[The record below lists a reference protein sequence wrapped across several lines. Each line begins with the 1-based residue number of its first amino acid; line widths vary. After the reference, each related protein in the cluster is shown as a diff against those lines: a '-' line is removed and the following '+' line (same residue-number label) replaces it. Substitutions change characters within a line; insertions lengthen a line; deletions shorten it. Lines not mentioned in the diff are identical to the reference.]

1 MNAYL
6 KSDLYRYYGKSGF
19 TTLLKGYLASGTIRW
34 HVAFRLVSSANPF
47 ERLWGGVLWVLSR
60 TRHTIAISHG
70 AQIGYGLYIGHGG
83 PVIVNKTA
91 KIGDNCNLSP
101 YTVIGSNSFNAATIG
116 NNVYIGP
123 SVCVVEDVVIGDNV
137 TIGAGSVVTKSIPSN
152 ATAAGN
158 YAKVL
163 NYNNP
168 CRFIQNPWCP
178 SKQ

>member
-1 MNAYL
+1 M
-6 KSDLYRYYGKSGF
+6 
-19 TTLLKGYLASGTIRW
+19 
-34 HVAFRLVSSANPF
+34 
-47 ERLWGGVLWVLSR
+47 LWVLSR

-70 AQIGYGLYIGHGG
+70 AQIGYGLYIGHCG

-137 TIGAGSVVTKSIPSN
+137 SIGASSVVTKSIPSN
-152 ATAAGN
+152 ATAASN
-158 YAKVL
+158 YAKVSISTIPVGL
-163 NYNNP
+163 FKTLGAP
-168 CRFIQNPWCP
+168 LSSRLLDRVLSFGLHLCSKKTFIIYL
-178 SKQ
+178 SKSAATAWKQHL